1 MESSTDNSAHIN
13 FELERIRKHIIKQE
27 IKIDNQE
34 LLINELEQQ
43 LKCLKKSDADKKLK
57 FDSIKKHVLK
67 QETIVGDQRRT
78 ISEMEKS
85 LDFAHKQIEM
95 LILEN
100 NEVKK
105 HMQASNKANEQ
116 INLSLANLTSTDV
129 SQEDR
134 LDYLS
139 DKSRRKNLIF
149 TDVPEIARENFEQ
162 TEKKILDLISKHLK
176 LSPVIERV
184 HRVNGKIDKNVK
196 PRNIIVKFQSL
207 KQRDQIFKRRNE
219 LKNHVGVFEDLCPG
233 SVEERK
239 KQVPKLIRARE
250 EGKIAYFSRRTLI
263 IKSKPTPNHVS
274 KQSQVLDISTN
285 NESPRPLKTQ
295 STKTTNSAIV
305 AKVDAVAAKPARAA
319 PVAAVAAK
327 VDAAA
332 DTTADTTADIQ
343 SVAVHTVVPAT
354 VPAPVAK
361 FDNDIDPI
369 MSPIPPSSLP
379 TNIEGAS
386 PFMVTAVGGACIR
399 RLSLPVTPTS
409 NRSLSLPRIASPK
422 DVEFDVSDQ
431 SSRVRTRANSFAMQS
446 LKRTATITADKQPIR
461 RSLREP
467 RILRK

>member
-1 MESSTDNSAHIN
+1 MESSTDNSTHIN
-13 FELERIRKHIIKQE
+13 LELERIRKHLIKQE

-100 NEVKK
+100 DEVKK

-116 INLSLANLTSTDV
+116 INLSLAKLTSTDV

-139 DKSRRKNLIF
+139 DQSRRKNLIF

-295 STKTTNSAIV
+295 STKKAAATAESAPV
-305 AKVDAVAAKPARAA
+305 A
-319 PVAAVAAK
+319 PVAA
-327 VDAAA
+327 AAA
-332 DTTADTTADIQ
+332 AGKAP
-343 SVAVHTVVPAT
+343 VVKKAAAT
-354 VPAPVAK
+354 VE
-361 FDNDIDPI
+361 
-369 MSPIPPSSLP
+369 L
-379 TNIEGAS
+379 
-386 PFMVTAVGGACIR
+386 
-399 RLSLPVTPTS
+399 
-409 NRSLSLPRIASPK
+409 
-422 DVEFDVSDQ
+422 VS
-431 SSRVRTRANSFAMQS
+431 V
-446 LKRTATITADKQPIR
+446 
-461 RSLREP
+461 
-467 RILRK
+467 

>member
-1 MESSTDNSAHIN
+1 M
-13 FELERIRKHIIKQE
+13 KKKQ
-27 IKIDNQE
+27 
-34 LLINELEQQ
+34 
-43 LKCLKKSDADKKLK
+43 LK

-139 DKSRRKNLIF
+139 DQSRRKNLIF

-274 KQSQVLDISTN
+274 KQSQVLDISAN
-285 NESPRPLKTQ
+285 NVSPLPLKTQ
-295 STKTTNSAIV
+295 STKTTDSAIV

-343 SVAVHTVVPAT
+343 SVAVHTVVPAG

-409 NRSLSLPRIASPK
+409 NRSLSLPRIASPS
-422 DVEFDVSDQ
+422 DVEFDVNDQ